1 MKVIVLGGGI
11 IGTTTA
17 YYLQRHGH
25 AVTLVARQPG
35 AAMETSFAN
44 GGIMSPSQAAP
55 WGAPGVPLKILK
67 WLGQEDAPLLLRPRV
82 IPSILGW
89 GVRFLRSCSEES
101 YWASVKRN
109 LRLALHS
116 AAAFKEV
123 RADTGIRYDEQ
134 TGGSLKVYSTAES
147 LDGAARV
154 TELQRAFGL
163 DYKVLNPRE
172 CAAVEPALASC
183 VDRIQGGLHFPQ
195 DESGDCHVFAQ
206 GLAEICRQRGVEF
219 RWDTGIKG
227 LVREGD
233 RLAGVETDRGRLT
246 ADAYVLAL
254 GVYSPLLARD
264 VGVTLHVCPVK
275 GYSITVPG
283 EPWATAPRIPVVDEG
298 RKFGLVPFGTRLRV
312 AGSAEITGYDTV
324 PSEKRAAA
332 IGNAASDLFPEFGRC
347 VAAARPKP
355 WCGLRPVTPDGP
367 PVLGRLKLANLYVN
381 TGHGHLGW
389 TLSCGSAKVVA
400 DLVSGQDP
408 GLDMEGL
415 TNARFGG

>member
-17 YYLQRHGH
+17 YYLQRQGH
-25 AVTLVARQPG
+25 AVTVVDRQPG

-44 GGIMSPSQAAP
+44 GGIMSPSQAEP

-89 GVRFLRSCSEES
+89 GVRFLRSCSEER

-116 AAAFKEV
+116 AAAFKEI
-123 RADTGIRYDEQ
+123 RADTGLRYDEQ
-134 TGGSLKVYSTAES
+134 TNGSLKVYSTAES

-163 DYKVLNPRE
+163 DHKVLSPRE
-172 CAAVEPALASC
+172 CAAVEPALAPS

-195 DESGDCHVFAQ
+195 DESGDCFLFAQ
-206 GLAEICRQRGVEF
+206 GLAEICRQRGVAF
-219 RWDTGIKG
+219 LWDTGIKG

-233 RLAGVETDRGRLT
+233 RLSGVETDRGRLT

-254 GVYSPLLARD
+254 GAYSPLLARG

-283 EPWATAPRIPVVDEG
+283 EPWPAGPQIPVVDEG
-298 RKFGLVPFGTRLRV
+298 RKFGLVRFGSRLRA
-312 AGSAEITGYDTV
+312 AGSAEIAGYDTV
-324 PSEKRAAA
+324 PSDKRATA
-332 IGNAASDLFPEFGRC
+332 ILNAAADLFPDFTRC
-347 VAAARPKP
+347 IAAAPPKL

-367 PVLGRLKLANLYVN
+367 PILGRLPPANLFVN

-400 DLVSGQDP
+400 ALVSGADP

-415 TNARFGG
+415 THARFGH